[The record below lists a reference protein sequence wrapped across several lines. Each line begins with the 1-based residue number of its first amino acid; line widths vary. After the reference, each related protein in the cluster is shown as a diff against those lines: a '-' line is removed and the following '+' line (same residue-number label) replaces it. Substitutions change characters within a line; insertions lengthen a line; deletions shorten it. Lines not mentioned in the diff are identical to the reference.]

1 MSHRLLQYILDNE
14 PRFEHTGLGPESRID
29 RNARISRRLLDLGTF
44 GSVIESRVAA
54 MVPALTA
61 ELGLTP
67 FRIAGFETEL
77 VAHEDGAFYGRHIDL
92 IPAAGKAP
100 VATFRALSI
109 VHYLFSEPKAF
120 TGGALRLVPN
130 GGMAP
135 VQQEDIRDIPP
146 EQDMAVAFSSWLP
159 HAVLP
164 VTVPSRQF
172 RDARF
177 AINCWVLAATGAV

>member
-1 MSHRLLQYILDNE
+1 MAQPYRVLRGFLGPQVSHRLLQYILDNE

-54 MVPALTA
+54 MVPALT
-61 ELGLTP
+61 
-67 FRIAGFETEL
+67 I
-77 VAHEDGAFYGRHIDL
+77 
-92 IPAAGKAP
+92 
-100 VATFRALSI
+100 
-109 VHYLFSEPKAF
+109 
-120 TGGALRLVPN
+120 
-130 GGMAP
+130 
-135 VQQEDIRDIPP
+135 
-146 EQDMAVAFSSWLP
+146 FSSWLP